1 MGPGGL
7 AVAEISSGPDLR
19 AAFLLELPGEVRH
32 HTLNGPLVQRAGL
45 VLQNEAQSV
54 GFLALGKLVA
64 LVDIEQRDAFQ
75 QLALSAAKAASRSE
89 EKVTDLST
97 SSARSRLT
105 SGNFDSSP
113 AAIFSFFVDFARA
126 SKFISR

>member
-7 AVAEISSGPDLR
+7 SVAEISSGPDLR

-75 QLALSAAKAASRSE
+75 QLAAKAASRSE